1 MTPEPDGAALRG
13 IVEAYCAA
21 FERGD
26 VDACL
31 GFFSE
36 DAKLHFLFGTYEGHA
51 AIREWHEARFEAE
64 VKLLRIEQVAVKGD
78 TVVAQLV
85 ATSRRLRVFR
95 MDEVKGTATF
105 KVAAGRFVDAAL
117 SARKGMPSHLDWQ
130 FR

>member
-26 VDACL
+26 VDACI
-31 GFFSE
+31 GFFAE
-36 DAKLHFLFGTYEGHA
+36 DAKLHFLFGTYEGRE

-95 MDEVKGTATF
+95 MDEVKGTVTF
-105 KVAAGRFVDAAL
+105 KVSDGQFVDAVL